1 MGATTLISVAEY
13 LNTSYSPDREYIDGQ
28 IVERNLGE
36 KTHSRIQRKLIIS
49 IDRVAKDLGIEV
61 FPEQRVQVSATR
73 FRIPDV
79 TVVKTSQSQDEIF
92 RLPPHLCIEILSKDD
107 TMDYMQEKI
116 DDYLRFGVPYI
127 WIISPRTRKA
137 YIATQAGMVEAKSGI
152 LETQDP
158 NMALRRNLT
167 GPPVLLAFCKG
178 TLPEPSNRLGSR
190 NRVTISVYRLPK
202 ENPSARTGHI

>member
-28 IVERNLGE
+28 VVERNLGE
-36 KTHSRIQRKLIIS
+36 KTHSSIQRNLIMFLGNRS
-49 IDRVAKDLGIEV
+49 RQLGIRV
-61 FPEQRVQVSATR
+61 YPEQRVQVSATR

-79 TVVKTSQSQDEIF
+79 TVVKTSQAQDEIF
-92 RLPPHLCIEILSKDD
+92 RLPPHLCIEILSRED

-127 WIISPRTRKA
+127 WIISPRNRKA
-137 YIATQAGMVEAKSGI
+137 YIVTVAGMVEAKSGV

-158 NMALRRNLT
+158 NISIS
-167 GPPVLLAFCKG
+167 
-178 TLPEPSNRLGSR
+178 LPSLFE
-190 NRVTISVYRLPK
+190 
-202 ENPSARTGHI
+202 EE